1 MIICKLSDPPDDHL
15 QEARSSGW
23 VRVTRVMG
31 QKEEKKEKEKKEKF
45 LHTDGPTKGSTRG
58 PCGPKKIHLYF
69 TKH

>member
-23 VRVTRVMG
+23 VRVTGVTG
-31 QKEEKKEKEKKEKF
+31 QKEEKKEKF

-58 PCGPKKIHLYF
+58 PSGPKKIHLYF